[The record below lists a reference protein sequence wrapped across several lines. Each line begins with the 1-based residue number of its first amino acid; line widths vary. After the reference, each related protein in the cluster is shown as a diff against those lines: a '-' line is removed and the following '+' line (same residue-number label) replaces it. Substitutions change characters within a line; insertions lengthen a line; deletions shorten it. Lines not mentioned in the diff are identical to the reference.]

1 LSALISRPSIRL
13 TPRKRWGYRRVVR
26 RRPRGRTHYNYFR
39 DYDPQTGRYI
49 ESDPIG
55 LYGGSFSTYAYVAG
69 NPITNTDP
77 LGLAPP
83 GQGSQGGYQIPCTW
97 PGGCIYQPGTP
108 ENAQAAQQL
117 GDALDNAVDAIKAAA
132 AKAAR
137 AIENACSS
145 KTKEQNCRALYDTI
159 VRSCWSITDPK
170 KRQRCFE
177 AAKSSYE
184 ECISQD

>member
-1 LSALISRPSIRL
+1 M
-13 TPRKRWGYRRVVR
+13 
-26 RRPRGRTHYNYFR
+26 YNYYR

-55 LYGGSFSTYAYVAG
+55 LYGGSLSTYTYANNNPLSNVDPAGLQAVPLPVPAPIIIPPVAV
-69 NPITNTDP
+69 
-77 LGLAPP
+77 
-83 GQGSQGGYQIPCTW
+83 
-97 PGGCIYQPGTP
+97 PGTP
-108 ENAQAAQQL
+108 ENKAFVDAAMGAIEEIQAA
-117 GDALDNAVDAIKAAA
+117 ARR
-132 AKAAR
+132 AAR

-145 KTKEQNCRALYDTI
+145 RTKEQNCRALYDTI
-159 VRSCWSITDPK
+159 IRSCWSITDPR